1 MSVVNELTVPE
12 TRTILGP
19 AGNRVSVSEHEN
31 NGKKEKTPEK
41 PKKLSSVKP
50 EPVRDNVVRSKSTV
64 KISSAGAG
72 VTVLS
77 SASCAKKNVRK
88 DKKSECQ
95 STLSNVKAKSK
106 TVKQPSVA
114 YVPLKQCDWITPFSG
129 MSNCKALSNHFF
141 VLGYK
146 HEYNANSRLQEALIP
161 C

>member
-1 MSVVNELTVPE
+1 MSVANELIVPE

-19 AGNRVSVSEHEN
+19 AGNRVSVSEHET

-50 EPVRDNVVRSKSTV
+50 EPVKSTV
-64 KISSAGAG
+64 KISSASAG

-77 SASCAKKNVRK
+77 SAYCVKKNVRK

-95 STLSNVKAKSK
+95 STLSNVKAGSK

-114 YVPLKQCDWITPFSG
+114 SVPLKQCDWITPFSG
-129 MSNCKALSNHFF
+129 M
-141 VLGYK
+141 
-146 HEYNANSRLQEALIP
+146 
-161 C
+161 